1 MLPTELFFLVSCV
14 SGVSQVIFLKHQELP
29 CSSKCHCESYPLR
42 NQEWKSPHTMDPA
55 AREQSMYIT
64 GLLSIHLC
72 TSPLFSTEKNKHSS
86 FFNQILQDCKPESF
100 EDLTAVNF
108 IIEHSICP
116 TPLVIQ
122 WRK

>member
-1 MLPTELFFLVSCV
+1 
-14 SGVSQVIFLKHQELP
+14 
-29 CSSKCHCESYPLR
+29 
-42 NQEWKSPHTMDPA
+42 MDPA

-122 WRK
+122 WRKQQMAVGKNAAITAHLSHACTKDAQQENDAKSGHIFPFLVLTPPLFVLQFN